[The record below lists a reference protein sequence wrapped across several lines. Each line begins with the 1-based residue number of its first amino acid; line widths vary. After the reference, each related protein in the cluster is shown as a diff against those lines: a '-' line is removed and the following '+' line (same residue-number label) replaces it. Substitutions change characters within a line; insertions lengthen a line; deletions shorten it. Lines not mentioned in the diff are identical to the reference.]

1 VVRTDEAA
9 SPNAALLAMQ
19 FDSLYASPGG
29 TMRGMASLA
38 NFSAAPVQELFELK
52 TGEERLVQRAV
63 DIPAGNRVDV
73 PFEFQIPSAVTGKW
87 LPLSGALSGDRLPPD
102 DKCYGVVNLTQPPR
116 ILAVEAGDAPERAR
130 PGFFLRKAFLAGS
143 SPAPV
148 KTVKPSE
155 LDDLNLDAFSAVF
168 ILGVS
173 SISDRASVRL
183 DRYLEGGGCIAV
195 FPGDAFQSAAWEK
208 VEWMPAVAGER
219 RDLPAERLPSLLLEP
234 QHPLFNSWDAST
246 PFPPLPQKRI
256 LDWKPRPKA
265 RALVAMG
272 QGIPFM
278 MYGERGTGRVVVI
291 NATADLAWG
300 GFPLSPAFLPVV
312 QEIGRLSS
320 ARSAGG
326 KPFLVGDPVPVPGG
340 IAKDQALSVRLPSGE
355 TVVAPA
361 GQPLLEEAPQAGL
374 YEATSPKDG
383 VVARFA
389 VNVDGGEGDLS
400 NESAEALEKR
410 LPHTALLGMEELQ
423 AWLERSRGIAPLWPL
438 LLVLAALLFGVECV
452 YSNLLARNRGQ
463 GEEGAI
469 KTGRLARRRF
479 GQGRAAVVE
488 GVVP

>member
-1 VVRTDEAA
+1 
-9 SPNAALLAMQ
+9 
-19 FDSLYASPGG
+19 
-29 TMRGMASLA
+29 
-38 NFSAAPVQELFELK
+38 
-52 TGEERLVQRAV
+52 
-63 DIPAGNRVDV
+63 
-73 PFEFQIPSAVTGKW
+73 
-87 LPLSGALSGDRLPPD
+87 
-102 DKCYGVVNLTQPPR
+102 
-116 ILAVEAGDAPERAR
+116 
-130 PGFFLRKAFLAGS
+130 
-143 SPAPV
+143 
-148 KTVKPSE
+148 
-155 LDDLNLDAFSAVF
+155 
-168 ILGVS
+168 
-173 SISDRASVRL
+173 
-183 DRYLEGGGCIAV
+183 
-195 FPGDAFQSAAWEK
+195 
-208 VEWMPAVAGER
+208 
-219 RDLPAERLPSLLLEP
+219 
-234 QHPLFNSWDAST
+234 
-246 PFPPLPQKRI
+246 
-256 LDWKPRPKA
+256 
-265 RALVAMG
+265 MG

-326 KPFLVGDPVPVPGG
+326 KAFLVGDPVPVPGG

-410 LPHTALLGMEELQ
+410 LPHIALLGMEELQ